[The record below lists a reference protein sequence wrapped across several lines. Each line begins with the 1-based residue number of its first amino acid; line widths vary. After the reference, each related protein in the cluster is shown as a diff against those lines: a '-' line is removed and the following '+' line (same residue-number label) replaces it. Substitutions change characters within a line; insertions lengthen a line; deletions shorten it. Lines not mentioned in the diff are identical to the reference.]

1 MPESSCF
8 QPQDPFSFVRSGR
21 CPAGRVDITTRNKED
36 TAMSY
41 IVLEKREDAMIGIL
55 TINRPKAL
63 NALNPEV
70 LKELDAALD
79 GIDTNRCRCLIVK
92 GEGEKAFVAG
102 ADIGSMS
109 KMTKA
114 EAKEL
119 GKLGNDVFRKLET
132 FPVPVI
138 AAVTGYALG
147 GGCELALACD
157 FRIAAENAVFG
168 QPEVGLGITPGFGG
182 TQRLARVIGP
192 GKAKEMLYTAKN
204 IKADEAFRV
213 GLVNSVVPV
222 GTCLEEA
229 VKLAERIARNAPI
242 AVRATKKA
250 VNEGLEMKMD
260 DAIVLEEELFSSCF
274 ESADQQNAMAAF
286 VEKRKPDPFINQ

>member
-1 MPESSCF
+1 
-8 QPQDPFSFVRSGR
+8 
-21 CPAGRVDITTRNKED
+21 
-36 TAMSY
+36 MSY